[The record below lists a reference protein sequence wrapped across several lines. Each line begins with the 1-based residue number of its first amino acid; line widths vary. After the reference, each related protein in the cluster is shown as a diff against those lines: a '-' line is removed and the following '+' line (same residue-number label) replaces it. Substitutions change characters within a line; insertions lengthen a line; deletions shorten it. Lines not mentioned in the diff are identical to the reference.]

1 MKRAHIILTD
11 DQHHILKLQAERERK
26 SLARLVR
33 EAIDIF
39 CKQQEHLKNRQI
51 VALDA
56 YREGLISIGKLS
68 ETLDMDLMSLRTYL
82 AKREIDMNAQ
92 DLPEILRDAA
102 HA

>member
-33 EAIDIF
+33 EAIDVF

-56 YREGLISIGKLS
+56 YKEGLISFGKLS
-68 ETLDMDLMSLRTYL
+68 EILDMDLMSLRSYL
-82 AKREIDMNAQ
+82 ANREISLNAQ
-92 DLPEILRDAA
+92 DLREILRDAA